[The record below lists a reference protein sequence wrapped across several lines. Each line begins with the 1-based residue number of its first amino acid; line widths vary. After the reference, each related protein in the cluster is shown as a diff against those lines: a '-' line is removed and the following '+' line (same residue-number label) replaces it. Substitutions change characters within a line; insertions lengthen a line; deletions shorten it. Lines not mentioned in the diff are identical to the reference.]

1 MNLNSIFNILNSK
14 LQILIVLVFLLVMV
28 SLPVFSASFTIK
40 KSDNCDC
47 TSADEC
53 YGGGC
58 CGGQCCGITPFIIK
72 KANGCACTSATQ
84 CYSGLCE
91 EGICVGVTATDLTA
105 PGTDDSSCYCKYY
118 FAVPGDPSSEL
129 LTGRDGLLS
138 LSWTYKDSDNLEMKN
153 YQIKVSPT
161 TNIGDAIVTTPV
173 VSLSASSNS
182 TATQSSV
189 SVKISPNPSNYEL
202 AYETTY
208 YWWVKVCNQND
219 ECSNWVAGSSFSA
232 PARHFP
238 IVRVVWD
245 KAVLTTGETVQFCA
259 TADTSQPCASS
270 TDPCC
275 SVCWTG
281 AGSPIVDPD
290 NPNWKCSICYDS
302 ANNPVACQDVS
313 STYQWYM
320 PAGFVENTDY
330 NYVSATTNT
339 SANPRVEFL
348 TAGQDKKFRL
358 YVSGSGCGGEGGVGI
373 QLPIPK
379 WKEISPF

>member
-14 LQILIVLVFLLVMV
+14 LQILIVLVFLLVMIG
-28 SLPVFSASFTIK
+28 LPVFSATFTIK

-91 EGICVGVTATDLTA
+91 GGECVGLTVQSLTA
-105 PGTDDSSCYCKYY
+105 PDPASS
-118 FAVPGDPSSEL
+118 
-129 LTGRDGLLS
+129 
-138 LSWTYKDSDNLEMKN
+138 KN
-153 YQIKVSPT
+153 YC
-161 TNIGDAIVTTPV
+161 DCYFE
-173 VSLSASSNS
+173 NS
-182 TATQSSV
+182 TFKTDGRNGAPDFSWQYTDTENINLKSYQIRINNVNDVNDVNTEADLTV
-189 SVKISPNPSNYEL
+189 SDLNYASGTTIYQPIGVKISPSTNEL
-202 AYETTY
+202 AYNQTY

-281 AGSPIVDPD
+281 AGSPVVDPD
-290 NPNWKCSICYDS
+290 NTDWKCSICYDS

-358 YVSGSGCGGEGGVGI
+358 YVSGSGCGGEGGGGI
-373 QLPIPK
+373 QLPVPE
-379 WKEISPF
+379 WKEITPF